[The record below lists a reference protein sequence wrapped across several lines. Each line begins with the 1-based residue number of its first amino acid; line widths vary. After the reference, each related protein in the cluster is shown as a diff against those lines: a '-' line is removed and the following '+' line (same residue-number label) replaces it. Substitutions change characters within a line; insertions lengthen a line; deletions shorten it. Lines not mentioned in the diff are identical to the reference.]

1 MTLSPDLLGLCTNPK
16 IDPDAAKQFRPIYR
30 IRIGNTVLSNAFSPV
45 FPIFLVHNT
54 ALTLCYC
61 LQLLGTVFAEGFKGV
76 SIGILLVKISKP
88 RAFYS

>member
-16 IDPDAAKQFRPIYR
+16 IDPDAAKPFRPIYR

-54 ALTLCYC
+54 ALTP
-61 LQLLGTVFAEGFKGV
+61 LLLFTITWHSVCRRV
-76 SIGILLVKISKP
+76 
-88 RAFYS
+88 